1 MALKKYLIGLVFIT
15 ILANTAR
22 AQTPALADTIEL
34 ITIARANLRK
44 AVHADN
50 KEQGNAHLKALL
62 SMTSCL
68 HWSLGWDERWL
79 AYHWADQQRA
89 LLTEL
94 RGYDDISR
102 FIEDYCVLPPSD
114 SLFEQLDLTMY
125 QQREQYG
132 RHLGDLQLTPEEQQF
147 LQLHLEYLL
156 RNNTEVE
163 QERRALFLKDYPN
176 SKYATF
182 VTTFMQLPP
191 KPKKHYFSFDV
202 MAFST
207 NWTNNMD
214 LTLRPG
220 WGFESALTLH
230 RHRFNFT
237 GKFSASWQDLSRR
250 VYEDTFIWEK
260 GDPSIFNNY
269 GLEVGYNLL
278 NRAKIRIAPAL
289 GAGISKVYAPSDSSQ
304 YTDPQ
309 TIFNYTSVNW
319 GAGVTFDL
327 KMFPKS
333 SYSKG
338 LKSAPYNG
346 VRVRVGYQQ
355 LFLHRQQ
362 EDLKGNMLYLAFGF
376 QFSGS

>member
-15 ILANTAR
+15 ILANTAQ
-22 AQTPALADTIEL
+22 AQTPVLADTIEL
-34 ITIARANLRK
+34 IAIARANLRK
-44 AVHADN
+44 AVRAGD
-50 KEQGNAHLKALL
+50 KTQGNTHLKALL

-79 AYHWADQQRA
+79 TYHWADQQRA
-89 LLTEL
+89 LLNEL
-94 RGYDDISR
+94 RGYDDIAR
-102 FIEDYCVLPPSD
+102 FIENYCVLPPSD

-125 QQREQYG
+125 QEREQYSL
-132 RHLGDLQLTPEEQQF
+132 RLADLQFNPEEQTF
-147 LQLHLEYLL
+147 LNLHLEYLL

-176 SKYATF
+176 SKYAEF
-182 VTTFMQLPP
+182 VRTFMNLPP
-191 KPKKHYFSFDV
+191 KPKKQYFSFDV

-207 NWTNNMD
+207 NWTNNLD

-220 WGFESALTLH
+220 WGFQSALTVH
-230 RHRFNFT
+230 RNRFNFT
-237 GKFSASWQDLSRR
+237 GKFSASWQNLSKP

-260 GDPSIFNNY
+260 SAPSVYNNY
-269 GLEVGYNLL
+269 GLEFGYNVL
-278 NRAKIRIAPAL
+278 NRSKVRIAPAL
-289 GAGISKVYAPSDSSQ
+289 EAGVSKVYAPSDSSQ

-309 TIFNYTSVNW
+309 TIFNYTSAYL

-333 SYSKG
+333 TYSKG

-346 VRVRVGYQQ
+346 VRVRVGYHRMY
-355 LFLHRQQ
+355 LNRQQ